1 MSPDLNELFLLS
13 GLFTLLGLL
22 SLRIIGWNKTM
33 MKLIGAYVLMITTVV
48 YFTEMKWL
56 FVGAIVFMLIAS
68 YYTLWVL
75 FGQFKA
81 CMRDIKEI
89 DAQEE
94 DEGGKQ

>member
-1 MSPDLNELFLLS
+1 
-13 GLFTLLGLL
+13 
-22 SLRIIGWNKTM
+22 
-33 MKLIGAYVLMITTVV
+33 MITIVV

-68 YYTLWVL
+68 YYTLWIL

-81 CMRDIKEI
+81 CMH
-89 DAQEE
+89 DANESDTQEE

>member
-1 MSPDLNELFLLS
+1 MNPNLNDLFLLS

-33 MKLIGAYVLMITTVV
+33 MMLISAYVLMITIVV

-56 FVGAIVFMLIAS
+56 FVGAIAFMLIAS

-75 FGQFKA
+75 FGQLKT

-89 DAQEE
+89 DTQEE
-94 DEGGKQ
+94 DERGKQ